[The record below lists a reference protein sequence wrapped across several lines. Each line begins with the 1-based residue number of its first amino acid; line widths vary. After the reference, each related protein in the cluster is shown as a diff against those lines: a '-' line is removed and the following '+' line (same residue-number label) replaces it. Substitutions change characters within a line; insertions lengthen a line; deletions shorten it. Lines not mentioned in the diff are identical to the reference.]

1 MAAKNLTI
9 ASMEYGAGSSVG
21 LTAGT
26 TADDFYIR
34 SVSDASQTG
43 LFVQTTGDKTK
54 LTFSSTDV
62 DYSGAGVGDLDI
74 DLSGNTYSFVG
85 PFDGTR
91 LMVETTT
98 GRYIHFTLTATTS
111 GGTGV
116 ASVAAFEM

>member
-1 MAAKNLTI
+1 MADKDLSI
-9 ASMEYGAGSSVG
+9 ASMSYGAGSSVA

-26 TADDFYIR
+26 SSDDFYIHG
-34 SVSDASQTG
+34 VGDASKVG

-91 LMVETTT
+91 LMVETST
-98 GRYIHFTLTATTS
+98 GRYIHFGISNTT
-111 GGTGV
+111 GGTAGAKV
-116 ASVAAFEM
+116 SPFEM